1 MFLCFTVCFCGCV
14 FWVTFYWSIQLP
26 VCLINLLPY
35 LLTDRCRSIDVAT
48 VAAAR
53 RNGTMYAHVYV
64 LPTTA
69 LSPRSSDWVIT
80 QTVPLTKHELP
91 QASTFQLIGD
101 SADSTVCWRL
111 QSCLCVVQII
121 YCKLM
126 FRGSV
131 CRFIGN
137 FLKSD
142 YLEKLAATSG
152 VWRWLGVNGCII
164 FIILMCY
171 YMNMFII
178 VTHVV

>member
-1 MFLCFTVCFCGCV
+1 MVSIWLFILSLAILYDPMIMYVGLLGHSATVVFHVFMFYCLFCGCV

-126 FRGSV
+126 FRGSL

-137 FLKSD
+137 F
-142 YLEKLAATSG
+142 
-152 VWRWLGVNGCII
+152 
-164 FIILMCY
+164 
-171 YMNMFII
+171 
-178 VTHVV
+178 